1 MKLFP
6 AISALVALAAAPAI
20 ASASV
25 FLDFEQNWEY
35 GQVVDST
42 YAAQGVTFTNVLGV
56 SNDPANFGYYFN
68 NAPSS
73 QGVAMVQLDGI
84 TNTAAFMNV
93 SAGVFSN
100 GASFFFSTP
109 SNVAGAVKAYSGL
122 NGTGDLLGTLDLAA
136 NDDGSYSTWTQA
148 TVNFTGIAKSF
159 DLSAT
164 AGLAGFDNVAIN
176 AVPEPESYALGL
188 VGLGLVGAIARR
200 RQQA

>member
-25 FLDFEQNWEY
+25 FLDFEQNWDYE
-35 GQVVDST
+35 QTIDST
-42 YAAQGVTFTNVLGV
+42 YAAQGVTFTNVLGL
-56 SNDPANFGYYFN
+56 SNDADFSYYT

-73 QGVAMVQLDGI
+73 VGTAYVQLGG
-84 TNTAAFMNV
+84 TNTTSYLNV
-93 SAGVFSN
+93 SAGVYSD
-100 GASFFFSTP
+100 GLSFFFTTP
-109 SNVAGAVKAYSGL
+109 SAVAGAVKAYSGL

-136 NDDGSYSTWTQA
+136 NDDGSRSTWTQA

-164 AGLAGFDNVAIN
+164 AGYAGFDNMTIN

>member
-6 AISALVALAAAPAI
+6 AISALLALAAAPVI

-25 FLDFEQNWEY
+25 FLDFEQDWAY
-35 GQVVDST
+35 GQAIDST
-42 YAAQGVTFTNVLGV
+42 YAAQGVTFTNVLGL
-56 SNDPANFGYYFN
+56 SNDPTNFGNYFN

-73 QGVAMVQLDGI
+73 LGIATAQLDGTI
-84 TNTAAFMNV
+84 NTNAFMNV
-93 SAGVFSN
+93 SAGVFSD
-100 GASFFFSTP
+100 GLSFFFSTP
-109 SNVAGAVKAYSGL
+109 TAVAGAVKVYSGE
-122 NGTGDLLGTLDLAA
+122 NGTGTLLGTLDLAA
-136 NDDGSYSTWTQA
+136 NDDGSHATWTQA

-164 AGLAGFDNVAIN
+164 AGVAGFDNMSIN

-200 RQQA
+200 RKQA

>member
-25 FLDFEQNWEY
+25 FLDFEQNWAY
-35 GQVVDST
+35 GEAIDST

-56 SNDPANFGYYFN
+56 SNDADFTYYT

-73 QGVAMVQLDGI
+73 VGTASVQLDGI
-84 TNTAAFMNV
+84 VNTASYLNV
-93 SAGVFSN
+93 SAGVF
-100 GASFFFSTP
+100 GDGLSFFFSTP
-109 SNVAGAVKAYSGL
+109 SAVVGAVKAYSGL
-122 NGTGDLLGTLDLAA
+122 NGTGDLLGTLDLVA
-136 NDDGSYSTWTQA
+136 NNDGTYSTWTQA

-164 AGLAGFDNVAIN
+164 AGVAGFDNVAIN